1 MNQMR
6 FMFLLSCAEELE
18 SYAKSMGE
26 ASWRQNAHSTR
37 VYFDCIKA
45 VGRSI
50 NATLA
55 EIEAE
60 EEAEKKK
67 AEAA

>member
-1 MNQMR
+1 MNEFRHQ
-6 FMFLLSCAEELE
+6 FIIECSDDLV
-18 SYAKSMGE
+18 SYAISLSE
-26 ASWRQNAHSTR
+26 AARRQNAHSCR

-45 VGRSI
+45 IGRSI

-55 EIEAE
+55 EIEAAE
-60 EEAEKKK
+60 KAEKKK

>member
-1 MNQMR
+1 VKEFR
-6 FMFLLSCAEELE
+6 HEFILE
-18 SYAKSMGE
+18 CSDDLVSYAISLSE
-26 ASWRQNAHSTR
+26 AARRQNAHSCR

-50 NATLA
+50 ASTLA

-60 EEAEKKK
+60 EAAEKQK

>member
-26 ASWRQNAHSTR
+26 ASWRQNSHSAR

-50 NATLA
+50 SATLA